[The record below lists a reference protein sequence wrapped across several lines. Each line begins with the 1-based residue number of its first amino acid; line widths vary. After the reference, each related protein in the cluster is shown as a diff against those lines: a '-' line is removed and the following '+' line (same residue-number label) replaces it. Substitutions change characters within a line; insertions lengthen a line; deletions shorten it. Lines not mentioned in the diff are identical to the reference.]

1 MSLLGFT
8 EKEVGRMTLRK
19 WSRLYQ
25 HYKDHYDFTQMVE
38 DERGIR
44 VKGLTYK
51 RLEEINANAGEWF
64 PDIDEE

>member
-1 MSLLGFT
+1 
-8 EKEVGRMTLRK
+8 
-19 WSRLYQ
+19 
-25 HYKDHYDFTQMVE
+25 MVE